1 MLVFGLLFVWCPLL
15 GIIVYAI
22 YLCHKEELP
31 VVRLGAL
38 AVMLSLY
45 LGGLAV
51 TKELLGD
58 FLTYS
63 RYFYDVPKYDLWS
76 YMLNFGKEPVYYGY
90 TFLSYYLFGGSWN
103 LFVISITTMN
113 YLLLSYAILK
123 IGVAL
128 KASISNVVVALFF
141 MAFFFQ
147 EFAAIGNMLRQG
159 LAQSMTVVFLVR
171 WYVEGKRSWWL
182 ALLALG
188 VHTSCL
194 PVLCIGILPF
204 LRRRLVMRDVV
215 WISVFLVLAAG
226 LFLLLGKFLAH
237 LPFVGYIFERMS
249 NHEHLLS
256 VDSWQT
262 EVGLQPAMIALLFL
276 LFFMSGMLYRNEK
289 LEEESGLYVFINL
302 NLLLSLMMVACEVFG
317 MYYLQMRYF
326 FYLYAFQNTLFLI
339 FLQQTDILHKTSFR
353 LLATGMLMVYFFY
366 NFSHNIFSYIPVVE
380 AFVYPFP
387 VYLFI

>member
-1 MLVFGLLFVWCPLL
+1 MLVFGLLFVWCPLF
-15 GIIVYAI
+15 GIVVYAI
-22 YLCHKEELP
+22 YLCHQEEMP
-31 VVRLGAL
+31 VGRLWIL

-58 FLTYS
+58 FLEYS

-76 YMLNFGKEPVYYGY
+76 YIRHFGKEPVYYGY
-90 TFLSYYLFGGSWN
+90 TYLSYYLFGGSWN
-103 LFVISITTMN
+103 LFVISITTLN
-113 YLLLSYAILK
+113 YLLLSYSILK

-128 KASISNVVVALFF
+128 KASITNVVVALFF

-159 LAQSMTVVFLVR
+159 LAQSMVVAFLVR
-171 WYVEGKRSWWL
+171 WYVVKKRSWWL

-194 PVLCIGILPF
+194 PVLCLGLLPIL
-204 LRRRLVMRDVV
+204 RKRLVMRDLFRLF
-215 WISVFLVLAAG
+215 VFLVVAAG
-226 LFLLLGKFLAH
+226 LFLLLGRFLVH
-237 LPFVGYIFERMS
+237 LPFVGYIFERMA
-249 NHEHLLS
+249 NHEQLFS
-256 VDSWQT
+256 ADSWQT
-262 EVGLQPAMIALLFL
+262 EVGLQPAMIALVFL
-276 LFFMSGMLYRNEK
+276 LLFMSGMLYRNGK
-289 LEEESGLYVFINL
+289 LAEDSGLYVFINL
-302 NLLLSLMMVACEVFG
+302 NLLLSLMMVGTEVLG

-339 FLQQTDILHKTSFR
+339 FLHENGFLHRTSFR
-353 LLATGMLMVYFFY
+353 LLATGALMVYFFY

-380 AFVYPFP
+380 AFVYPLP

>member
-1 MLVFGLLFVWCPLL
+1 MLVFGLLFVWCPLM
-15 GIIVYAI
+15 GIVVYAI
-22 YLCHKEELP
+22 YLCHQEEMP
-31 VVRLGAL
+31 VGRLGGL

-63 RYFYDVPKYDLWS
+63 QYFYDVPKFDGWS
-76 YMLNFGKEPVYYGY
+76 YIRHFGKEPFFYGY
-90 TFLSYYLFGGSWN
+90 TYLSYYLFGGSWN
-103 LFVISITTMN
+103 LYVISITTMN

-147 EFAAIGNMLRQG
+147 EFASIGNMLRQG

-171 WYVEGKRSWWL
+171 WYVVRKRSWWL
-182 ALLALG
+182 AILALG

-194 PVLCIGILPF
+194 PVLCIGLLPV
-204 LRRRLVMRDVV
+204 LRKRLLMRDVV
-215 WISVFLVLAAG
+215 RLSVLLVVLAG
-226 LFLLLGKFLAH
+226 LFLLLGRFLVH
-237 LPFVGYIFERMS
+237 LPFVGYIFERMA
-249 NHEHLLS
+249 NHEQLLS
-256 VDSWQT
+256 ADSWQT
-262 EVGLQPAMIALLFL
+262 EVGLQPAMVALLFL
-276 LFFMSGMLYRNEK
+276 LLFMAGMLYRNGK
-289 LEEESGLYVFINL
+289 LEEDSGLYVFINL
-302 NLLLSLMMVACEVFG
+302 NLVLSLMMVACELLG

-339 FLQQTDILHKTSFR
+339 FLHQTEFLHKASFR
-353 LLATGMLMVYFFY
+353 LLASGMLVVYFFY
-366 NFSHNIFSYIPVVE
+366 NFSHNLFSYIPVAE
-380 AFVYPFP
+380 AFVYPLP
-387 VYLFI
+387 VYLFL

>member
-1 MLVFGLLFVWCPLL
+1 MIVFYLLFVWCPLF
-15 GIIVYAI
+15 GIVVYAV
-22 YLCHKEELP
+22 YLCHQEEIP
-31 VVRLGAL
+31 VGRLGIL

-58 FLTYS
+58 FLEYS

-76 YMLNFGKEPVYYGY
+76 YIRHFGKEPVYYGY
-90 TFLSYYLFGGSWN
+90 TYLSYYLFVGSWN

-113 YLLLSYAILK
+113 YLLLSYSILK
-123 IGVAL
+123 IGVAM

-159 LAQSMTVVFLVR
+159 LAQSMTVAFLVR
-171 WYVEGKRSWWL
+171 WYVVGKRSWWL

-194 PVLCIGILPF
+194 PVLCVGLLPM
-204 LRRRLVMRDVV
+204 LRKRLVMRDVWHLFV
-215 WISVFLVLAAG
+215 LLVVLAG
-226 LFLLLGKFLAH
+226 MFLLLGRFLVH
-237 LPFVGYIFERMS
+237 LPFVGYIFERMT
-249 NHEHLLS
+249 NHEQLLS
-256 VDSWQT
+256 ADSWQT

-276 LFFMSGMLYRNEK
+276 LFVMIGWVYRNGKIAED
-289 LEEESGLYVFINL
+289 SGLYVFINL
-302 NLLLSLMMVACEVFG
+302 NLLFSVMMVACEVLG

-326 FYLYAFQNTLFLI
+326 FYLYAFQNTLFMI
-339 FLQQTDILHKTSFR
+339 FLHETAFLHKNTFR
-353 LLATGMLMVYFFY
+353 LLATGCLVVYFFY
-366 NFSHNIFSYIPVVE
+366 NFSHNIFSYIPVIE
-380 AFVYPFP
+380 AFVYPLP

>member
-1 MLVFGLLFVWCPLL
+1 MILFYLLFVWCPLF
-15 GIIVYAI
+15 GIVVYAI
-22 YLCHKEELP
+22 YLCHQEEISVGKLS
-31 VVRLGAL
+31 AL

-58 FLTYS
+58 FLEYS

-76 YMLNFGKEPVYYGY
+76 YIRHFGKEPVYYGY
-90 TFLSYYLFGGSWN
+90 TYLSYYLFGGSWN

-113 YLLLSYAILK
+113 YLLLSYSILK

-159 LAQSMTVVFLVR
+159 LAQSMTVAFLVR
-171 WYVEGKRSWWL
+171 WYIVGKRSWWL

-194 PVLCIGILPF
+194 PVLCVGLLPII
-204 LRRRLVMRDVV
+204 RKRLAMRDVGRLF
-215 WISVFLVLAAG
+215 VFLAVLAG
-226 LFLLLGKFLAH
+226 MFLLLGRFLVH
-237 LPFVGYIFERMS
+237 LPFVGYIFERLT
-249 NHEHLLS
+249 NHEQLLS
-256 VDSWQT
+256 ADSWQT

-276 LFFMSGMLYRNEK
+276 LFVMIGWVYRNGK
-289 LEEESGLYVFINL
+289 LAEDSRLYVFINL
-302 NLLLSLMMVACEVFG
+302 NLLFSLMMVACEALG
-317 MYYLQMRYF
+317 MYYLQLRYF
-326 FYLYAFQNTLFLI
+326 FYLYAFQNTLFVI
-339 FLQQTDILHKTSFR
+339 FLHETVFLHKHAFR
-353 LLATGMLMVYFFY
+353 LLATSALVVYFFY
-366 NFSHNIFSYIPVVE
+366 NFSNNIFSYIPVVE
-380 AFVYPFP
+380 AFVYPLP

>member
-1 MLVFGLLFVWCPLL
+1 MILFYLLFVWCPLF
-15 GIIVYAI
+15 GIVVYAI
-22 YLCHKEELP
+22 YLCHQEEIP
-31 VVRLGAL
+31 VGRLSGL

-58 FLTYS
+58 FLEYS

-76 YMLNFGKEPVYYGY
+76 YIRHFGKEPGYYGY
-90 TFLSYYLFGGSWN
+90 TYLSYYLFGGSWN

-113 YLLLSYAILK
+113 YLLLSYSILK

-159 LAQSMTVVFLVR
+159 LAQSMTVAFLVR
-171 WYVEGKRSWWL
+171 RYVVGKRSWWL

-194 PVLCIGILPF
+194 PVLCVGLLPII
-204 LRRRLVMRDVV
+204 RKRLVMRDVWHLFV
-215 WISVFLVLAAG
+215 LLAVLAG
-226 LFLLLGKFLAH
+226 MFLLLGRFLVH
-237 LPFVGYIFERMS
+237 LPFVGYIFERLT
-249 NHEHLLS
+249 NHEQLLS

-276 LFFMSGMLYRNEK
+276 LFVMIGWVYRNGK
-289 LEEESGLYVFINL
+289 LAEDSELYVFINL
-302 NLLLSLMMVACEVFG
+302 NLLFSVMMVVCDALG

-326 FYLYAFQNTLFLI
+326 FYLYAFQNTLFMI
-339 FLQQTDILHKTSFR
+339 FLHETGFLHRNVFR
-353 LLATGMLMVYFFY
+353 LLATGALVVYFFY

-380 AFVYPFP
+380 AFVYPLP

>member
-1 MLVFGLLFVWCPLL
+1 MFVFGLLFVWCPLF
-15 GIIVYAI
+15 GIVVYAI
-22 YLCHKEELP
+22 YLCHQEEMP
-31 VVRLGAL
+31 VGRLWIL

-58 FLTYS
+58 FLEYS

-76 YMLNFGKEPVYYGY
+76 YIRHFGKEPVYYGY
-90 TFLSYYLFGGSWN
+90 TYLSYYLFGGSWN

-113 YLLLSYAILK
+113 YLLLSYSILK
-123 IGVAL
+123 IGVEL
-128 KASISNVVVALFF
+128 KASITNVVVALFF

-159 LAQSMTVVFLVR
+159 LAQSMVVAFLVR
-171 WYVEGKRSWWL
+171 WYVVKKRSWWL

-194 PVLCIGILPF
+194 PVLCLGLLPIL
-204 LRRRLVMRDVV
+204 RKRLVMRDLFRVF
-215 WISVFLVLAAG
+215 VFLVVAVG
-226 LFLLLGKFLAH
+226 LFLLLGRFLVH
-237 LPFVGYIFERMS
+237 LPFVGYIFERMA
-249 NHEHLLS
+249 NHEQLFS
-256 VDSWQT
+256 ADSWQT
-262 EVGLQPAMIALLFL
+262 EVGLQPAMIALVFL
-276 LFFMSGMLYRNEK
+276 LLFMSGMLYRNGK
-289 LEEESGLYVFINL
+289 LAEDSGLYVFINL
-302 NLLLSLMMVACEVFG
+302 NLLLSLMMVGTEVLG

-339 FLQQTDILHKTSFR
+339 FLHENGFLHRTSFR
-353 LLATGMLMVYFFY
+353 LLATGALMVYFFY

-380 AFVYPFP
+380 AFVYPLP

>member
-22 YLCHKEELP
+22 YLCHQEELP
-31 VVRLGAL
+31 VGRLGAL

-76 YMLNFGKEPVYYGY
+76 YIQSFGKEPIFYGY
-90 TFLSYYLFGGSWN
+90 TYISYYLFGGSWN
-103 LFVISITTMN
+103 LFIISITTMN

-159 LAQSMTVVFLVR
+159 LAQSMSFVFLVR

-215 WISVFLVLAAG
+215 WISVFLVVAVG

>member
-1 MLVFGLLFVWCPLL
+1 MIFFYLLFVWCPLF
-15 GIIVYAI
+15 GIVVYAI
-22 YLCHKEELP
+22 YLCHQEEISVGKLS
-31 VVRLGAL
+31 AL

-58 FLTYS
+58 FLEYS

-76 YMLNFGKEPVYYGY
+76 YIRHFGKEPVYYGY
-90 TFLSYYLFGGSWN
+90 TYLSYYLFGGSWN

-113 YLLLSYAILK
+113 YLLLSYSILK

-159 LAQSMTVVFLVR
+159 LAQSMTVAFLVR
-171 WYVEGKRSWWL
+171 WYIVGKRSWWL

-194 PVLCIGILPF
+194 PVLCVGLLPII
-204 LRRRLVMRDVV
+204 RKRLAMRDVGRLF
-215 WISVFLVLAAG
+215 VFLAVLAG
-226 LFLLLGKFLAH
+226 LFLLLGRFLVH
-237 LPFVGYIFERMS
+237 LPFVGYIFERLT
-249 NHEHLLS
+249 NHEQLLS
-256 VDSWQT
+256 ADSWQT

-276 LFFMSGMLYRNEK
+276 LFVMIGWVYRNGK
-289 LEEESGLYVFINL
+289 LAEDSRLYVFINL
-302 NLLLSLMMVACEVFG
+302 NLLFSLMMVACEALG
-317 MYYLQMRYF
+317 MYYLQLRYF
-326 FYLYAFQNTLFLI
+326 FYLYAFQNTLFVI
-339 FLQQTDILHKTSFR
+339 FLHETVFLHKHAFR
-353 LLATGMLMVYFFY
+353 LLATCALVVYFFY
-366 NFSHNIFSYIPVVE
+366 NFSNNIFSYIPVVE
-380 AFVYPFP
+380 AFVYPLP

>member
-1 MLVFGLLFVWCPLL
+1 MLVFGLLFVWCPLF
-15 GIIVYAI
+15 GIVVYAI
-22 YLCHKEELP
+22 YLCHQEELP
-31 VVRLGAL
+31 VGRLGAL

-63 RYFYDVPKYDLWS
+63 NYFYDVPKYDLWS
-76 YMLNFGKEPVYYGY
+76 YIQHFGKEPVYYAY
-90 TFLSYYLFGGSWN
+90 TYLSYYLFGGSWN

-141 MAFFFQ
+141 MSFFFQ

-171 WYVEGKRSWWL
+171 WYVVRKRSWWL

-194 PVLCIGILPF
+194 PVLGIGLLPL
-204 LRRRLVMRDVV
+204 LRKRLVMRDVA
-215 WISVFLVLAAG
+215 WISVFLVVAVG
-226 LFLLLGKFLAH
+226 VFLLMGRFLAH

-249 NHEHLLS
+249 NHGHLLS

-339 FLQQTDILHKTSFR
+339 FLHQTDILHKTAFR

-380 AFVYPFP
+380 AFVYPLP
-387 VYLFI
+387 VYIFI

>member
-1 MLVFGLLFVWCPLL
+1 MILFYLLFVWCPLF
-15 GIIVYAI
+15 GIVVYAI
-22 YLCHKEELP
+22 YLCHQEEISVGKLS
-31 VVRLGAL
+31 AL

-58 FLTYS
+58 FLEYS

-76 YMLNFGKEPVYYGY
+76 YIRHFGKEPVYYGY
-90 TFLSYYLFGGSWN
+90 TYLSYYLFGGSWN

-113 YLLLSYAILK
+113 YLLLSYSILK

-159 LAQSMTVVFLVR
+159 LAQSMTVAFLVR
-171 WYVEGKRSWWL
+171 WHVVGKRSWWL

-194 PVLCIGILPF
+194 PVLCVGLLPII
-204 LRRRLVMRDVV
+204 RKRLAMRDVGRLF
-215 WISVFLVLAAG
+215 VFLAVLAG
-226 LFLLLGKFLAH
+226 MFLLLGRFLVH
-237 LPFVGYIFERMS
+237 LPFVGYIFERLT
-249 NHEHLLS
+249 NHEQLLS
-256 VDSWQT
+256 ADSWQT

-276 LFFMSGMLYRNEK
+276 LFVMIGWVYRNGK
-289 LEEESGLYVFINL
+289 LAEDSRLYVFINL
-302 NLLLSLMMVACEVFG
+302 NLLFSLMMVACEALG
-317 MYYLQMRYF
+317 MYYLQLRYF
-326 FYLYAFQNTLFLI
+326 FYLYAFQNTLFVI
-339 FLQQTDILHKTSFR
+339 FLHETVFLHKHAFR
-353 LLATGMLMVYFFY
+353 LLATSALVVYFFY
-366 NFSHNIFSYIPVVE
+366 NFSNNIFSYIPVVE
-380 AFVYPFP
+380 AFVYPLP

>member
-1 MLVFGLLFVWCPLL
+1 MILFYLLFVWCPLF
-15 GIIVYAI
+15 GIVVYAL
-22 YLCHKEELP
+22 YLCHQEEIP
-31 VVRLGAL
+31 VGRLGIL

-58 FLTYS
+58 FLEYS

-76 YMLNFGKEPVYYGY
+76 YIRHFGKEPVYYGY
-90 TFLSYYLFGGSWN
+90 TYLSYYLFGGSWN

-113 YLLLSYAILK
+113 YLLLSYSILK

-159 LAQSMTVVFLVR
+159 LAQSMTVAFLVR
-171 WYVEGKRSWWL
+171 WYVVGKRSWWL

-194 PVLCIGILPF
+194 PVLCVGLLPM
-204 LRRRLVMRDVV
+204 LRKRLVMRDVWHLFV
-215 WISVFLVLAAG
+215 LLVVLAG
-226 LFLLLGKFLAH
+226 MFLLLGRFLVH
-237 LPFVGYIFERMS
+237 LPFVGYIFERMT
-249 NHEHLLS
+249 NHEQLLS
-256 VDSWQT
+256 ADSWQT

-276 LFFMSGMLYRNEK
+276 LFVMIGWVYRNGKIAED
-289 LEEESGLYVFINL
+289 SGLYVFINL
-302 NLLLSLMMVACEVFG
+302 NLLFSVMMVACEVLG

-326 FYLYAFQNTLFLI
+326 FYLYAFQNTLFMI
-339 FLQQTDILHKTSFR
+339 FLHETGFLHKNAFR
-353 LLATGMLMVYFFY
+353 LLATGTLVVYFFY
-366 NFSHNIFSYIPVVE
+366 NFSNNIFSYIPVVE
-380 AFVYPFP
+380 AFVYPLP